1 MNNFNQSKTKVGGF
15 MVVETTFSSYLTG
28 EDALV
33 LFFGVY
39 MTLVISLS
47 KKFRIFDMYLFFSRD
62 KLKKLHSLRRFI
74 VGFVLVDTM
83 PIAWFWVLYR
93 FVIPAEQGAFPIMAA
108 AFACFSILGFERFLH
123 GVVATERHEKFYTSE
138 EYDELIGAW
147 GRENDEDNRFKV
159 HAFTGMIYLIIF
171 PVIAYFIGRIP
182 IHL

>member
-1 MNNFNQSKTKVGGF
+1 

-47 KKFRIFDMYLFFSRD
+47 KKFRIFDMYLFFSRNG
-62 KLKKLHSLRRFI
+62 LKKLHAIRRFC
-74 VGFVLVDTM
+74 VGFILVDTL

-93 FVIPAEQGAFPIMAA
+93 FIIPATQGAFPIMAA
-108 AFACFSILGFERFLH
+108 AFACFSILGFEKFLH
-123 GVVATERHEKFYTSE
+123 GVLATEYHEKFYTQE
-138 EYDELIGAW
+138 EYELVMDAW
-147 GRENDEDNRFKV
+147 GRKDDEDNRFKI
-159 HAFTGMIYLIIF
+159 HKFTGMIYLIIF
-171 PVIAYFIGRIP
+171 PSIAYFIGRIP